1 FVNADP
7 DKQNAYNQAVAKA
20 EALISGTPDVVVTP
34 SEITAALNK
43 VTQAKND
50 LNGNTN
56 LATAKQNVQHA
67 IDQLPNLNQ
76 AQRDEYN
83 KQITQATHVPN
94 VNAIQQAATT
104 LNDAMTQL

>member
-1 FVNADP
+1 
-7 DKQNAYNQAVAKA
+7 
-20 EALISGTPDVVVTP
+20 
-34 SEITAALNK
+34 EITAAINK

-76 AQRDEYN
+76 AQRDEYR
-83 KQITQATHVPN
+83 KQITNATIVPN
-94 VNAIQQAATT
+94 VNAIQQASPT
-104 LNDAMTQL
+104 LNDALPQFKQGIAN